1 MQYARLGLG
10 GPTISRLACAALPPA
25 AGSAGP
31 DAIAMAGTQQAARLI
46 GQAMDAGINLFDA
59 AACINGAAES
69 MLAAA
74 LGRRRAEVLVSC
86 RVGAR
91 PSTTHSHPGLSRSDI
106 TWSLEQSLQ
115 RLGSDWIDL
124 CVVPHEDPH
133 TPLEETL
140 QALDDNVRAGKV
152 RFLGFANWP
161 AWKAARA
168 LELQKANGWTPFC
181 FGEMHYS
188 LNGRGMER
196 EALPMLQSYGLGLIV
211 KNPPAGKPYPSG
223 SPVQAKGRPACPE
236 LPEGQRTSYRLAEQM
251 REMAAR
257 HQVSTAQIALAWML
271 SQDAVSS
278 IVPMPQQGCLHT
290 AALQLSPAEL
300 ILLDTAS
307 APMPLFPDWFVDE
320 ADNQTP
326 LATMERSCA

>member
-1 MQYARLGLG
+1 V
-10 GPTISRLACAALPPA
+10 PPC
-25 AGSAGP
+25 GQKQQRGP
-31 DAIAMAGTQQAARLI
+31 DAAITGTQQAARLI
-46 GQAMDAGINLFDA
+46 GQAMDAGINLFDTA
-59 AACINGAAES
+59 SYMDGAAES
-69 MLAAA
+69 MLASA
-74 LGRRRAEVLVSC
+74 LGKRRAEVLISS
-86 RVGAR
+86 RLGSR
-91 PSTTHSHPGLSRSDI
+91 PSTTHRHPGLSRSDI

-140 QALDDNVRAGKV
+140 QTLDEMVRAGKV

-168 LELQKANGWTPFC
+168 LELQKANGWTPSALVRC
-181 FGEMHYS
+181 TIHSAGAVWSANPAHAAKLWPGADREKPT
-188 LNGRGMER
+188 GRQ
-196 EALPMLQSYGLGLIV
+196 ALPQRQPG
-211 KNPPAGKPYPSG
+211 AG
-223 SPVQAKGRPACPE
+223 QRLPE
-236 LPEGQRTSYRLAEQM
+236 QPRLAEGQRTSYRLAEQL

-257 HQVSTAQIALAWML
+257 HQASTAQIALAWML
-271 SQDAVSS
+271 SRDAVSS
-278 IVPMPQQGCLHT
+278 IVPVQQQDCLH
-290 AALQLSPAEL
+290 AATLQLSPAEL

-326 LATMERSCA
+326 LAAMERSCA

>member
-10 GPTISRLACAALPPA
+10 GPTISRLTCAALRPE
-25 AGSAGP
+25 AGSAGQ
-31 DAIAMAGTQQAARLI
+31 DAAITGTQQAARLI
-46 GQAMDAGINLFDA
+46 GQAMDAGINLFDTA
-59 AACINGAAES
+59 SYMDGAAES
-69 MLAAA
+69 MLASA
-74 LGRRRAEVLVSC
+74 LGKRRAEVLISS
-86 RVGAR
+86 RLGSR
-91 PSTTHSHPGLSRSDI
+91 PSTTHRHPGLSRSDI

-140 QALDDNVRAGKV
+140 QTLDEMVRAGKV

-188 LNGRGMER
+188 LSGRGMER
-196 EALPMLQSYGLGLIV
+196 ETLPMLQSYGLGLIV

-223 SPVQAKGRPACPE
+223 SPVQAKGCPSNPD
-236 LPEGQRTSYRLAEQM
+236 LPEGQRTSYRLAEQL

-257 HQVSTAQIALAWML
+257 HQASTAQIALAWML
-271 SQDAVSS
+271 SRDAVSS
-278 IVPMPQQGCLHT
+278 IVPVQQQDCLHAT
-290 AALQLSPAEL
+290 TLQLSPAEL

-326 LATMERSCA
+326 LAAMERSCA